1 MNYFNLDRE
10 IARLILLQ
18 RNEILSNFQ
27 KKIRKVLGRYFFT
40 NFASKYLISP
50 KKISSKYYDIMNK
63 EFKLLDNY
71 LNFKNKKILSI
82 GPGMCGLEL
91 IINSYSN
98 DNFFAVIEKNYV
110 WTVHTIYFWKKAH
123 IWTIS
128 PCISERLPYMDLKVH
143 IEKPLAV

>member
-1 MNYFNLDRE
+1 
-10 IARLILLQ
+10 
-18 RNEILSNFQ
+18 
-27 KKIRKVLGRYFFT
+27 
-40 NFASKYLISP
+40 
-50 KKISSKYYDIMNK
+50 MNK

-110 WTVHTIYFWKKAH
+110 SKKIVYGWDSQNNEAYNKTELLRLFLKKWH
-123 IWTIS
+123 
-128 PCISERLPYMDLKVH
+128 ERTQL
-143 IEKPLAV
+143 